1 MKPVLFN
8 IWFIGVTGLLFSPVV
23 QAQADSLHLLEECRV
38 REGLPNF
45 FKKLRKGEAVTIGY
59 LGGSITAAAGGW
71 RDQSASWFQQQY
83 PKARI
88 RQINAGVGGTG
99 SDLGVFRVKQDVLA
113 YTPDLVFVE
122 FAVNDGGL
130 APERIHQAMEGI
142 VRQVWRQN
150 RKTDICF
157 VYTLS
162 GNMVP
167 TLQQGRLW
175 PSMLAMEQ
183 VAQYYHIP
191 SVLFGK
197 SIVALVTNGSLVFQG
212 KEPDY
217 PGKLIFSED
226 NVHPNA
232 HTGHRL
238 YTEALIRAMNRIAE
252 KKKPFEHLLTTAFT
266 ADNWEAAQMLS
277 VSDLP
282 KTGAWVDVAAT
293 QDTIGTQFRQK
304 FPQLFKA
311 NQAGATIQLAFKGR
325 VAGLYDI
332 MGPGCGQ
339 YSVTIDHNASKLYPR
354 FDKYGNYYRST
365 YFLLPLMD
373 NQEHTVEWK
382 ISDQKPDKLTILKQN
397 GKDPGNDSTRYSE
410 NACYAGWL
418 LIIGKLK

>member
-1 MKPVLFN
+1 
-8 IWFIGVTGLLFSPVV
+8 
-23 QAQADSLHLLEECRV
+23 
-38 REGLPNF
+38 
-45 FKKLRKGEAVTIGY
+45 
-59 LGGSITAAAGGW
+59 
-71 RDQSASWFQQQY
+71 
-83 PKARI
+83 
-88 RQINAGVGGTG
+88 
-99 SDLGVFRVKQDVLA
+99 
-113 YTPDLVFVE
+113 
-122 FAVNDGGL
+122 
-130 APERIHQAMEGI
+130 
-142 VRQVWRQN
+142 
-150 RKTDICF
+150 
-157 VYTLS
+157 
-162 GNMVP
+162 
-167 TLQQGRLW
+167 
-175 PSMLAMEQ
+175 
-183 VAQYYHIP
+183 
-191 SVLFGK
+191 VLFGK

-212 KEPDY
+212 KASDY

-252 KKKPFEHLLTTAFT
+252 KKHPFKHLLPAAFI

-293 QDTIGTQFRQK
+293 QDTIGAQFRQK

-311 NQAGATIQLAFKGR
+311 NQAGATIQLAFTGR

-339 YSVTIDHNASKLYPR
+339 YSVTIDHTAATLYPR

-365 YFLLPLMD
+365 YFLLPLME
-373 NQEHTVEWK
+373 NKEHSIEWK
-382 ISDQKPDKLTILKQN
+382 VSDQKPDKLTILKQN
-397 GKDPGNDSTRYSE
+397 GKDPGNDSTRYNE